1 MINILQACDDRKVF
15 APFLRGATWDTWR
28 VFLAVLF
35 GLPLTPEQLVLYTKY
50 TGRTTA
56 PTTAL
61 NEAWLVCG
69 RRSGKS
75 FILALTA
82 VFLACFRDWR
92 PRLGPGEVG
101 TVMIIARDRRQAR
114 VIKRFITGLLRGTP
128 MLRQV
133 IEGETQETI
142 ELRNNVSIEIHTA
155 SFRSTRGYTII
166 AALLDEVAYWPVDE
180 RSSEPDFEIIN
191 AVKPGMA
198 TIPGA
203 MLLCASSPHAR
214 RGALWTAYRKH
225 HGVDGDPVLV
235 WRAPTREMNPTV
247 PQSFID
253 AHMDEDPARAGAE
266 YLAEFRTDLEPFV
279 QREVI
284 EACTGGFVELAPAS
298 NTRYFGFVDAAGGS
312 GGDSFTAAISHRED
326 NRVIVDC
333 LRERR
338 PPFSPSAVI
347 EELVPLFESYRI
359 SRITGDRWAGGFPPE
374 QFQQHHIKYEACVK
388 VKSDLYVDL
397 LPLLNSGRILLPRH
411 PRLAAQL
418 ISLERTT
425 VRGSGHDRIDAPRD
439 QHDDLA
445 NAVAGAAMLAKK
457 LAYDSNYTA
466 WDDAPMPGPLTTGRR
481 DFYGMRYIS

>member
-1 MINILQACDDRKVF
+1 
-15 APFLRGATWDTWR
+15 
-28 VFLAVLF
+28 
-35 GLPLTPEQLVLYTKY
+35 
-50 TGRTTA
+50 
-56 PTTAL
+56 
-61 NEAWLVCG
+61 
-69 RRSGKS
+69 
-75 FILALTA
+75 
-82 VFLACFRDWR
+82 
-92 PRLGPGEVG
+92 
-101 TVMIIARDRRQAR
+101 MIIARDRRQGR
-114 VIKRFITGLLRGTP
+114 VINGHHRPVRAAP
-128 MLRQV
+128 NVRQV

-180 RSSEPDFEIIN
+180 HSSEPDSEIIN
-191 AVKPGMA
+191 AIKPGMA

-214 RGALWTAYRKH
+214 KGALWTAYRKH
-225 HGVDGDPVLV
+225 HGTAGDPVLV
-235 WRAPTREMNPTV
+235 WRAPTHAMNPTV

-253 AHMDEDPARAGAE
+253 AHMADDPARAAE
-266 YLAEFRTDLEPFV
+266 QLAEFRSDLEAFV

-284 EACTGGFVELAPAS
+284 ENCTGGFIELAPAANS
-298 NTRYFGFVDAAGGS
+298 RYFAFVDAAGGS
-312 GGDSFTAAISHRED
+312 GGDSFAVAISRREGD
-326 NRVIVDC
+326 RIIVDC

-347 EELVPLFESYRI
+347 EELVPLLRSYRI
-359 SRITGDRWAGGFPPE
+359 SRVVGDRWAGGFPPE
-374 QFQQHHIKYEACVK
+374 QFQQRHIKYEACVK

-397 LPLLNSGRILLPRH
+397 LPVLNSGRIILPRH

-425 VRGSGHDRIDAPRD
+425 VRGSGHDRIDHPRD

-457 LAYDSNYTA
+457 PTSDSEYLGWSDT
-466 WDDAPMPGPLTTGRR
+466 PSEVLRTGRR
-481 DFYGMRYIS
+481 DFYGMRFIS

>member
-1 MINILQACDDRKVF
+1 MNILRALDDPKVF
-15 APFLRGATWDTWR
+15 APFFRGSSWQAWR
-28 VFLAVLF
+28 VFLAALF
-35 GLPLTPEQLVLYTKY
+35 GLPLTSEQLAAYTKY
-50 TGRTTA
+50 TGRTIT
-56 PTTAL
+56 PTSPL
-61 NEAWLVCG
+61 YEAWLICG

-75 FILALTA
+75 FILALIA

-92 PRLGPGEVG
+92 PLLGPGEVA
-101 TVMIIARDRRQAR
+101 TIMIIARDRRQGR
-114 VIKRFITGLLRGTP
+114 VIKRFITGLLRETP

-180 RSSEPDFEIIN
+180 HSSEPDSEIIN
-191 AVKPGMA
+191 AIKPGMA

-214 RGALWTAYRKH
+214 KGALWTAYRKH
-225 HGVDGDPVLV
+225 HGIDEDPVLV

-253 AHMDEDPARAGAE
+253 AHMADDPARAAAE
-266 YLAEFRTDLEPFV
+266 YLAEFRSDLEAFV

-284 EACTGGFVELAPAS
+284 ENCTGGFIELAPAA

-312 GGDSFTAAISHRED
+312 GGDSFAAAISHREGD
-326 NRVIVDC
+326 RIIIDC
-333 LRERR
+333 VRERR

-347 EELVPLFESYRI
+347 EELVPLLRSYRI
-359 SRITGDRWAGGFPPE
+359 SRVVGDRWAGGFPPE

-397 LPLLNSGRILLPRH
+397 LPVLNSGRILLPRH

-425 VRGSGHDRIDAPRD
+425 VRGSGHDRIDHPRD

-457 LAYDSNYTA
+457 PSYDSEYLGWSDT
-466 WDDAPMPGPLTTGRR
+466 PSEVLRTGRR
-481 DFYGMRYIS
+481 DFYGMRFIS

>member
-1 MINILQACDDRKVF
+1 MNILRALDDPKVF
-15 APFLRGATWDTWR
+15 APFFRGSSWQVWR
-28 VFLAVLF
+28 VFLAALF
-35 GLPLTPEQLVLYTKY
+35 GLPLTSEQLAAYTKH

-56 PTTAL
+56 PTKPL
-61 NEAWLVCG
+61 HEAWLVCG

-75 FILALTA
+75 FILALIA

-92 PRLGPGEVG
+92 PLLGPGEVA
-101 TVMIIARDRRQAR
+101 TIMIIARDRRQGR
-114 VIKRFITGLLRGTP
+114 VIKRFITGLLRETP

-180 RSSEPDFEIIN
+180 HSSEPDSEIIN
-191 AVKPGMA
+191 AIKPGMA

-214 RGALWTAYRKH
+214 KGALWTAYRKH
-225 HGVDGDPVLV
+225 HGIDGDPVLV
-235 WRAPTREMNPTV
+235 WRAPTHEMNPTV

-253 AHMDEDPARAGAE
+253 AHMADDPARAAAE
-266 YLAEFRTDLEPFV
+266 YLAEFRSDLEAFV

-284 EACTGGFVELAPAS
+284 ENCTGGFIELAPAA

-312 GGDSFTAAISHRED
+312 GGDSFAAAISHREGD
-326 NRVIVDC
+326 RIIVDC

-347 EELVPLFESYRI
+347 EELVPLLRSYRI
-359 SRITGDRWAGGFPPE
+359 SRVVGDRWAGGFPPE

-388 VKSDLYVDL
+388 LKSDLYVDL
-397 LPLLNSGRILLPRH
+397 LPVLNSGRIILPRH

-425 VRGSGHDRIDAPRD
+425 VRGSGHDRIDHPRD

-457 LAYDSNYTA
+457 PSYDSEYLGWSDT
-466 WDDAPMPGPLTTGRR
+466 PSEVLTTGRR
-481 DFYGMRYIS
+481 DFLGMRFIG